1 MNLNRNSYN
10 HIKSFGDFENEKM
23 KLYFQIRLSEKK
35 LELRYIE
42 LVSFLNPM
50 RFVPFL
56 VNSWLAPIATSIKN
70 LIIGFFTNK
79 EASCESKPEENDQK
93 SDSI

>member
-1 MNLNRNSYN
+1 MNLSRNSYS
-10 HIKSFGDFENEKM
+10 HIKSFEDFENEKM
-23 KLYFQIRLSEKK
+23 KLYFQIKLSEKK

-56 VNSWLAPIATSIKN
+56 VNSWLTPIALSIKN
-70 LIIGFFTNK
+70 IIIGFFTKNGTNCSNTNEEK
-79 EASCESKPEENDQK
+79 EEK
-93 SDSI
+93 SN